1 MEATVV
7 EQFQRRQV
15 IEPRHSPAYV
25 GQIGREWRIV
35 VPIRGKL
42 CPKLAIPAFTE
53 REAAELWLRS
63 SDGQQAVVK
72 LRERPQ
78 RAPLIG
84 ISGAGCAVGEPATL
98 ALGSAI

>member
-1 MEATVV
+1 V
-7 EQFQRRQV
+7 EQFQRRHV

-42 CPKLAIPAFTE
+42 CPKVATPAFLE

-63 SDGQQAVVK
+63 PDGQQAVVR

-78 RAPLIG
+78 RAPLLG
-84 ISGAGCAVGEPATL
+84 ISGAGCAVVEPATL
-98 ALGSAI
+98 ALRSGM